1 MVARAPLKFS
11 SVFIVLLTCDPRFW
25 AGNVVSAGA
34 SGLDETRLIEQITK
48 TTDVNV
54 LPVNNSLYAVNVTL
68 DITFHG
74 VIDLDEKYQILS
86 SSVWVRQEWTNQ
98 LLKWNPS
105 DYGEI
110 KEITI
115 DSSQV
120 WQPDIVLYNNVF
132 EEFDGRLD
140 KVKTRVRVSN
150 DGLCYWAAPFVFK
163 TSCHFNVQDFPYD
176 KQMCI
181 LKFGSWLFHSK
192 QLDLF
197 QKRDNAPVAQDSVDN
212 GEWEITTVKIA
223 KNIIRYDCCPDELY
237 PDITFVINLRR
248 RSLFY
253 TYNLVIPNFIIALLA
268 FFSFYIPVECGE
280 RLSFVITVLLSMT
293 VFLLLVAES
302 IPPTSEA
309 VPVIGLFFTS
319 SIIEVALALI
329 ATGISLKVYYS
340 YLYGKGLSPGLRK
353 FLFYRVA
360 PLLRLDTDHQNNHCT
375 SKWRV
380 GNPLEFVKELT
391 RKFKRERDLSIYN
404 VNAENNGRD
413 DGETPTSL
421 QLNELNLL
429 SLSTLPESTQGT
441 MPERD
446 NRKRNHHVSA
456 ELEMIASAVKD
467 HREFEKRAAECRIA
481 AAIVDRAFMVM
492 FIFVF
497 FASSVIILL
506 LPSMRKL

>member
-1 MVARAPLKFS
+1 M
-11 SVFIVLLTCDPRFW
+11 
-25 AGNVVSAGA
+25 
-34 SGLDETRLIEQITK
+34 
-48 TTDVNV
+48 
-54 LPVNNSLYAVNVTL
+54 
-68 DITFHG
+68 
-74 VIDLDEKYQILS
+74 
-86 SSVWVRQEWTNQ
+86 
-98 LLKWNPS
+98 
-105 DYGEI
+105 
-110 KEITI
+110 
-115 DSSQV
+115 
-120 WQPDIVLYNNVF
+120 
-132 EEFDGRLD
+132 
-140 KVKTRVRVSN
+140 
-150 DGLCYWAAPFVFK
+150 
-163 TSCHFNVQDFPYD
+163 
-176 KQMCI
+176 
-181 LKFGSWLFHSK
+181 
-192 QLDLF
+192 
-197 QKRDNAPVAQDSVDN
+197 
-212 GEWEITTVKIA
+212 
-223 KNIIRYDCCPDELY
+223 
-237 PDITFVINLRR
+237 
-248 RSLFY
+248 
-253 TYNLVIPNFIIALLA
+253 
-268 FFSFYIPVECGE
+268 
-280 RLSFVITVLLSMT
+280 
-293 VFLLLVAES
+293 
-302 IPPTSEA
+302 
-309 VPVIGLFFTS
+309 
-319 SIIEVALALI
+319 
-329 ATGISLKVYYS
+329 
-340 YLYGKGLSPGLRK
+340 SPGLRK

>member
-1 MVARAPLKFS
+1 MTQLHQDRAHSIWKALFRTTVLNFVSLLALKLKFS
-11 SVFIVLLTCDPRFW
+11 VLSFVIGMDRSTAEMESLWLWGTKADYHRFLTSMATWYRPIQQVSKKWRKLLRRKWNKMVLWFFGVFSSFCSVF
-25 AGNVVSAGA
+25 G
-34 SGLDETRLIEQITK
+34 
-48 TTDVNV
+48 
-54 LPVNNSLYAVNVTL
+54 
-68 DITFHG
+68 
-74 VIDLDEKYQILS
+74 
-86 SSVWVRQEWTNQ
+86 
-98 LLKWNPS
+98 
-105 DYGEI
+105 
-110 KEITI
+110 
-115 DSSQV
+115 
-120 WQPDIVLYNNVF
+120 
-132 EEFDGRLD
+132 EFDGRLD
-140 KVKTRVRVSN
+140 NVKTRVRVHN

-163 TSCHFNVQDFPYD
+163 TSCHINVQDFPYD
-176 KQMCI
+176 KQMCT

-212 GEWEITTVKIA
+212 GEWEITTVKIE
-223 KNIIRYDCCPDELY
+223 KNIIRYDCCPDDLY
-237 PDITFVINLRR
+237 PDITFVINLQR

-253 TYNLVIPNFIIALLA
+253 TYNLVIPNLIIALLA
-268 FFSFYIPVECGE
+268 FFSFHIPVECGE
-280 RLSFVITVLLSMT
+280 RLSFVITVLLSLT

-380 GNPLEFVKELT
+380 GNPLEFVKKLT
-391 RKFKRERDLSIYN
+391 KKAKRDGDLSIYN

-421 QLNELNLL
+421 QINELNLL
-429 SLSTLPESTQGT
+429 SLSTLSESTQGT
-441 MPERD
+441 MPERGK
-446 NRKRNHHVSA
+446 RKRNPLSA
-456 ELEMIASAVKD
+456 ELEVIASAVKD

-492 FIFVF
+492 LIFVF
-497 FASSVIILL
+497 FASAVIILH

>member
-1 MVARAPLKFS
+1 MLRRNRDNSGFFGVFS
-11 SVFIVLLTCDPRFW
+11 SFC
-25 AGNVVSAGA
+25 S
-34 SGLDETRLIEQITK
+34 
-48 TTDVNV
+48 
-54 LPVNNSLYAVNVTL
+54 
-68 DITFHG
+68 
-74 VIDLDEKYQILS
+74 
-86 SSVWVRQEWTNQ
+86 
-98 LLKWNPS
+98 
-105 DYGEI
+105 
-110 KEITI
+110 
-115 DSSQV
+115 
-120 WQPDIVLYNNVF
+120 VF

-176 KQMCI
+176 KQMCT

-212 GEWEITTVKIA
+212 GEWEITTVKIE
-223 KNIIRYDCCPDELY
+223 KNIIRYDCCPDDLY
-237 PDITFVINLRR
+237 PDITFVINLGR

-360 PLLRLDTDHQNNHCT
+360 PLLRLDTDHPNNHCT

-404 VNAENNGRD
+404 VNAENKGID

-429 SLSTLPESTQGT
+429 SLSTFSESTQGT

-446 NRKRNHHVSA
+446 NRKRNQHVSA